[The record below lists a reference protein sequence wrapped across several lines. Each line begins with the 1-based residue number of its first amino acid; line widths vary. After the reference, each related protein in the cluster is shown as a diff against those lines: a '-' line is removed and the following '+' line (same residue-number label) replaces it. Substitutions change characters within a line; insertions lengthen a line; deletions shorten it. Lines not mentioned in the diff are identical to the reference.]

1 MQQQQRQ
8 LYDQQQQLHQQHY
21 QQQQEIQGQLLQ
33 QHQQAP
39 LLAAHHS
46 ALHVPQPGTDAA
58 VYDSQWPPL
67 PTVTVMPSNMAT
79 TAASSM
85 MSHSQQAYGRP
96 SPFQAQGAGGA
107 ATAVPGNLMAQDTA
121 PSSSGRSSID
131 RNG

>member
-1 MQQQQRQ
+1 M
-8 LYDQQQQLHQQHY
+8 
-21 QQQQEIQGQLLQ
+21 QGQLLQ

-39 LLAAHHS
+39 ILAAHHS

-58 VYDSQWPPL
+58 LYDSQWPPL
-67 PTVTVMPSNMAT
+67 PTVTVMPSSMAT
-79 TAASSM
+79 TAAPAM
-85 MSHSQQAYGRP
+85 VSHPQQAYGRP

>member
-1 MQQQQRQ
+1 
-8 LYDQQQQLHQQHY
+8 
-21 QQQQEIQGQLLQ
+21 
-33 QHQQAP
+33 
-39 LLAAHHS
+39 
-46 ALHVPQPGTDAA
+46 VPQPGTDAAA

-67 PTVTVMPSNMAT
+67 PTVTVMPTNMAT

-85 MSHSQQAYGRP
+85 VSHSQQAYGRP

-107 ATAVPGNLMAQDTA
+107 ATAVPGNLLTQDTA